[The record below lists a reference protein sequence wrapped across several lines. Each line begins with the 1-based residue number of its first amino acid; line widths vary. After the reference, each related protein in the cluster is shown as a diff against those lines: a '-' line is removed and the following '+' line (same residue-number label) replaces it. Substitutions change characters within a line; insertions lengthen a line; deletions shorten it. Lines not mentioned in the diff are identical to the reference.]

1 MRWYLFGQRK
11 PTYCRPILIYDLD
24 TAGAGHF
31 VEGYFDPRDV
41 FVAIDGKEY
50 ELDDN
55 TRWTD
60 KDRLVSFLEEYWP
73 VAMFK

>member
-11 PTYCRPILIYDLD
+11 PTYCMPILVYMSN
-24 TAGAGHF
+24 AENAGHF

-50 ELDDN
+50 KLEDN
-55 TRWTD
+55 ARWTE
-60 KDRLVSFLEEYWP
+60 KESFVEFLSEYWP
-73 VAMFK
+73 EV